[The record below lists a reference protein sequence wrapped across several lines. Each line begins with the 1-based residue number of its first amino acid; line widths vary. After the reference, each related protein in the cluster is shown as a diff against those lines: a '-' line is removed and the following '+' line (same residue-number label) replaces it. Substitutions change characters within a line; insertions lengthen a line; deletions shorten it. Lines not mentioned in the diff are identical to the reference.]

1 MKPFVHSKR
10 ACARRPRGA
19 GFTLIELL
27 IAIAILAVV
36 ALLAWR
42 GLDQVARGRATLSR
56 SMENERALSQLYDQ
70 MHSDLLQTVG
80 DDEISAPPIR
90 AALGSLN
97 IVRELPIPGQTTRLQ
112 VVRYQLQNGHI
123 VRYASPS
130 LASVGQLRAM
140 LAPDADVADW
150 SAVDLVDGVTDFST
164 RFYLSRSGWVNHED
178 SAQRAF
184 NDNLKT
190 LTQPVAGGGPLPR
203 SITGVEFKMHV
214 LGQHGPLT
222 RVFLVGE

>member
-1 MKPFVHSKR
+1 MKAPARSE
-10 ACARRPRGA
+10 CPGARRSGNA

-27 IAIAILAVV
+27 VAIAILAVV

-56 SMENERALSQLYDQ
+56 NMENERALSQLYDQ
-70 MHSDLLQTVG
+70 MHSDLLQTVR

-90 AALGSLN
+90 SGQASLQ
-97 IVRELPIPGQTTRLQ
+97 IVRELRMPGQTTQLQ
-112 VVRYQLQNGHI
+112 VVRYQLQDGHV

-130 LASVGQLRAM
+130 LSTVGQLRAM
-140 LAPDADVADW
+140 LSPDTGVAEW
-150 SAVDLVDGVTDFST
+150 SSVDLADGVSDFST
-164 RFYLSRSGWVNHED
+164 RLYLPRSGWVDDGRN
-178 SAQRAF
+178 AQRAF

-190 LTQPVAGGGPLPR
+190 VMQPITGGGPMPR
-203 SITGVEFKMHV
+203 SVTGVEFKMQA
-214 LGQHGPLT
+214 LGQHGPFT

>member
-1 MKPFVHSKR
+1 MKPLVRSKLTG
-10 ACARRPRGA
+10 ARRPRSA

-27 IAIAILAVV
+27 VAIAILAVV

-56 SMENERALSQLYDQ
+56 TMESERALSQLYDQ

-90 AALGSLN
+90 AMQGSLN
-97 IVRELPIPGQTTRLQ
+97 LVRELRIPGQTTRLQ

-140 LAPDADVADW
+140 LAPDADVAEW

-164 RFYLSRSGWVNHED
+164 RFYLSRSGWVNNED

-190 LTQPVAGGGPLPR
+190 LAQPVAGGGPLPR
-203 SITGVEFKMHV
+203 SISGVEFKMHV